1 MLMRT
6 RDKKERLMLKW
17 KRTED
22 RMIEELDRRRK
33 YDWRNKIGEDT
44 DFYKDVDSST
54 HLKSIKEKKR
64 KKDLVY
70 SV

>member
-1 MLMRT
+1 
-6 RDKKERLMLKW
+6 MLKW

>member
-1 MLMRT
+1 
-6 RDKKERLMLKW
+6 
-17 KRTED
+17 
-22 RMIEELDRRRK
+22 MIEELDRRRK
-33 YDWRNKIGEDT
+33 YDWRSKIGEDT

>member
-1 MLMRT
+1 
-6 RDKKERLMLKW
+6 
-17 KRTED
+17 
-22 RMIEELDRRRK
+22 MIEELDRRRK

>member
-1 MLMRT
+1 MRT

-33 YDWRNKIGEDT
+33 YDWRSKIGEDT

>member
-1 MLMRT
+1 MKT
-6 RDKKERLMLKW
+6 RDKKERMMLKW

-54 HLKSIKEKKR
+54 HLKSIKEKKH

>member
-1 MLMRT
+1 MRT

-64 KKDLVY
+64 KRDLVY

>member
-1 MLMRT
+1 MRT

>member
-1 MLMRT
+1 MKT
-6 RDKKERLMLKW
+6 RDKKERMMLKW

>member
-1 MLMRT
+1 MRT

-33 YDWRNKIGEDT
+33 YNWRNKIGEDT

-64 KKDLVY
+64 KRDLVY